1 MDARR
6 DLTICG
12 NNCLTFSFVDHGLK
26 AINSSLLR
34 PEFVLTKTAKLC
46 KTQPKPELETHKY

>member
-34 PEFVLTKTAKLC
+34 PEFVLTKPQSCAKLN
-46 KTQPKPELETHKY
+46 QNLS